1 MKLAGRVSRISVSQT
16 MEVNDKALQMRAR
29 GVDIVDFGAGEPDFP
44 TPDNVKRAAVR
55 AIESNFTRYTAI
67 GGTPELRE
75 AIVQSHARLFGS
87 NYDVGE
93 CFVNVGGK
101 HSIFNTVSA
110 VVDNGDDVIIPTP
123 YWVSFADIARY
134 AGGRTIFADTSEAEG
149 FRLTAKLLEKSITP
163 KTRLLIANSPSNPSG
178 AVIDDEEFVRIA
190 ALCRDRGIVLLSDE
204 CYSRFLYDG
213 NKPFSLGSH
222 PEFKDTVVVCG
233 SLSKT
238 YAMTGWRIGY
248 VLGPKDLILAVQKI
262 QSHSTSNPSSIAQ
275 KAAVEALTGPQDS
288 VDMMLE
294 EYAKRRDFVVK
305 GLNAIP
311 GIRCMSPGGAF
322 YAYPN
327 ISSSFKR
334 GIKDSLDFSAQLLD
348 KAHVA
353 VVPEAAFG
361 TSEHIRISYAT
372 SIENLDRGLKR
383 IQDFMAT
390 AGTPEGLRG
399 DGESRRCR

>member
-1 MKLAGRVSRISVSQT
+1 MKFAERVSRISVSQT
-16 MEVNDKALQMRAR
+16 MAVNEKALQMRAQ
-29 GVDIVDFGAGEPDFP
+29 GIDIVDFGAGEPDFP
-44 TPDNVKRAAVR
+44 TPDNVKQAAVR
-55 AIESNFTRYTAI
+55 AIESNFTRYTSI
-67 GGTPELRE
+67 GGTPELRK
-75 AIVQSHARLFGS
+75 AIVESHARLFGS
-87 NYDVGE
+87 RYDVAE
-93 CFVNVGGK
+93 CLVNVGGK

-110 VVDNGDDVIIPTP
+110 VVDHGDDVIVPTP

-134 AGGRTIFADTSEAEG
+134 AGGRTVFAATSEAEG
-149 FRLTAKLLEKSITP
+149 FRLTAELLEKSLTP
-163 KTRLLIANSPSNPSG
+163 QTRLLIANSPSNPSG

-213 NKPFSLGSH
+213 LKPFSLGSH
-222 PEFKDTVVVCG
+222 PEFKDTVVICG

-248 VLGPKDLILAVQKI
+248 VLGPKELIAAVQKI
-262 QSHSTSNPSSIAQ
+262 QSHSTSNPTSISQ
-275 KAAVEALTGPQDS
+275 KAAFEALSGPQDS
-288 VDMMLE
+288 VAMMLS

-311 GIRCMSPGGAF
+311 GIHCTNPGGAF

-334 GIKDSLDFSAQLLD
+334 GIKDSLDFSVQLLD

-353 VVPEAAFG
+353 VVPGSAFG
-361 TSEHIRISYAT
+361 TTEHIRISYAT
-372 SIENLDRGLKR
+372 SKENLDRGLSR
-383 IQDFMAT
+383 IRDFMAST
-390 AGTPEGLRG
+390 
-399 DGESRRCR
+399 S